1 MITLIKTKAQEEACK
16 HTLMDIIGFDIHIHE
31 EKYLTV
37 YLTTYESIE
46 RVCENIAKYIEDIKT
61 TLLINNIE
69 YNYLKG
75 IYYVNKF
82 I

>member
-16 HTLMDIIGFDIHIHE
+16 HALMDIIGSDIHIHE

-46 RVCENIAKYIEDIKT
+46 RICEDIVKYIEDIKT
-61 TLLINNIE
+61 ILLINNIE

-75 IYYVNKF
+75 IHYINKF